1 MGTYLNSGNTRFKQ
15 AIESEIY
22 IDKTDLI
29 MYINSLVLTEQK
41 YVCVSRPRRFGKT
54 ITANMLA
61 AYYDRYAD
69 SRELFENKKIATD
82 GKEIDQWDKYL
93 GKFDVIKIIMTD
105 FVKKDKS
112 VEEMLKKLQ
121 LLVMRDVLNQYSE
134 VDFFD
139 REDLIQSMSDVYV
152 QTGHQFV
159 IIIDEWDAIFRENKS
174 DDEGQRVYLDFLRD
188 WLKDKDYVA
197 LAYITGILP
206 IKKYGKHSAL
216 NMFDEYSMIFPMQ
229 MAKYTGFTD
238 DEVDDLC
245 NQYGRNHE
253 EIKNWYDGYEMY
265 GIIPPKSMGEQS
277 SSISEEPGQ
286 EKWSIYS
293 PLSVVK
299 AIQTGRIQNYW
310 NQTETYQAL
319 SEYICRNYDG
329 LKEDVAVLM
338 AGNRIFVSIDNYQND
353 MTTFHSKDDIFT
365 LLIHLGYLA
374 YDIDKKEV
382 YIPNNEILAEFKA
395 STKQDDWSVVFKA
408 LENSQ
413 KLLEATWNKD
423 AAKVSELVE
432 KAHDK
437 ANNKTYNSE
446 AALSYAIQLAYYNA
460 QNYYTLIQEM
470 DTGKGYADLVYIP
483 SPKYPD
489 KPVLLIEL
497 KYDKD
502 AATAIDQIRKRNY
515 PDNLEKYKG
524 NIIIVGINYE
534 CDAGNRQGYKHH
546 DCIIEEA

>member
-15 AIESEIY
+15 AVESEIY
-22 IDKTDLI
+22 RDKTDLLI
-29 MYINSLVLTEQK
+29 YINSLVLTEQK

-54 ITANMLA
+54 ITANMIA

-69 SRELFENKKIATD
+69 SRWLFEDKKIAFGGNSRD
-82 GKEIDQWDKYL
+82 KWDRYL

-112 VEEMLKKLQ
+112 VDEMLKKLQ
-121 LLVMRDVLNQYSE
+121 QLVMRDVLNQYSD

-139 REDLIQSMSDVYV
+139 KEDLIQSMSDIYV

-159 IIIDEWDAIFRENKS
+159 IILDEWDAIFRENKT
-174 DDEGQRVYLDFLRD
+174 DYDGQRVYLDFLRD

-197 LAYITGILP
+197 LAYMTGILP

-216 NMFDEYSMIFPMQ
+216 NMFDEYSMVFPMQ
-229 MAKYTGFTD
+229 MAKYTGFTEN
-238 DEVDDLC
+238 EVEELC
-245 NQYGRNHE
+245 DQYGRSLDD
-253 EIKNWYDGYEMY
+253 IKDWYDGYEMY
-265 GIIPPKSMGEQS
+265 GIIPPKSIEGKNIFNEKAV
-277 SSISEEPGQ
+277 P
-286 EKWSIYS
+286 EKWSIYN

-299 AIQTGRIQNYW
+299 AITTGRIQNYW

-338 AGNRIFVSIDNYQND
+338 AGNHIPVSIDNYQND

-365 LLIHLGYLA
+365 RLIHLGYLV

-382 YIPNNEILAEFKA
+382 YIPNREILAEFKA
-395 STKQDDWSVVFKA
+395 STKQDDWSIVFKA

-423 AAKVSELVE
+423 ASKVSELVE

-483 SPKYPD
+483 SPQYAD

-497 KYDKD
+497 KYNKG
-502 AATAIDQIRKRNY
+502 AVTAIDQIRKRNY

-524 NIIIVGINYE
+524 KIIIVGINYE
-534 CDAGNRQGYKHH
+534 READSRHGYKHH
-546 DCIIEEA
+546 DCVIEEA

>member
-15 AIESEIY
+15 AVESEIY
-22 IDKTDLI
+22 RDKTDLI
-29 MYINSLVLTEQK
+29 LYINSLVLTEQK

-69 SRELFENKKIATD
+69 SRRLFENKKIATD
-82 GKEIDQWDKYL
+82 GKGIDQWDKYL
-93 GKFDVIKIIMTD
+93 GKFDVVKIIMTD
-105 FVKKDKS
+105 FVKKDKTA
-112 VEEMLKKLQ
+112 EEMLKKLQ
-121 LLVMRDVLNQYSE
+121 LLVMRDVLNQYSD

-139 REDLIQSMSDVYV
+139 REDLIQSMSDVYA

-159 IIIDEWDAIFRENKS
+159 IIIDEWDAIFREKKS
-174 DDEGQRVYLDFLRD
+174 DSEGQRVYLDFLRD

-197 LAYITGILP
+197 LAYMTGILP

-245 NQYGRNHE
+245 NQYGREHE

-265 GIIPPKSMGEQS
+265 GIIPPKSIGEQS
-277 SSISEEPGQ
+277 SSVSEDPGQ

-338 AGNRIFVSIDNYQND
+338 AGNRISVSIDNYQND

-382 YIPNNEILAEFKA
+382 YIPNNEILAEFEA

-534 CDAGNRQGYKHH
+534 NDVSSKQGYKHH

>member
-22 IDKTDLI
+22 RDKTDLI

-82 GKEIDQWDKYL
+82 GKGIDQWDKYL
-93 GKFDVIKIIMTD
+93 GKFDVVKIIMTD

-112 VEEMLKKLQ
+112 AEEMLKKLQ

-174 DDEGQRVYLDFLRD
+174 DAEGQRVYLDFLRD

-197 LAYITGILP
+197 LAYMTGILP

-238 DEVDDLC
+238 DEVEDLC

-265 GIIPPKSMGEQS
+265 GIIPPKSIGEQS
-277 SSISEEPGQ
+277 SSISEDPGQ

-338 AGNRIFVSIDNYQND
+338 ARKRISVSIDNYQND

-382 YIPNNEILAEFKA
+382 YIPNNEILAEFEA

-423 AAKVSELVE
+423 AAKVSELIE

-502 AATAIDQIRKRNY
+502 ATTAIDQIRKRNY

-534 CDAGNRQGYKHH
+534 NDASSKQGYKHH

>member
-22 IDKTDLI
+22 RDKTDLI

-82 GKEIDQWDKYL
+82 GKGIDQWDEYL
-93 GKFDVIKIIMTD
+93 GKFDVVKIIMTD

-112 VEEMLKKLQ
+112 AEEMLKKLQ

-174 DDEGQRVYLDFLRD
+174 DAEGQRVYLDFLRD

-197 LAYITGILP
+197 LAYMTGILP

-238 DEVDDLC
+238 DEVEDLC

-277 SSISEEPGQ
+277 SSISEDPGQ

-338 AGNRIFVSIDNYQND
+338 AGNRISVAIDNYQND

-374 YDIDKKEV
+374 YDINRKEV
-382 YIPNNEILAEFKA
+382 YIPNNEILAEFEA
-395 STKQDDWSVVFKA
+395 STKQDDWNVVFKA

-413 KLLEATWNKD
+413 KLLEATWKKD

-483 SPKYPD
+483 SPKYSD

-534 CDAGNRQGYKHH
+534 NDASSKQGYKHH
-546 DCIIEEA
+546 DCLIEEA

>member
-22 IDKTDLI
+22 RDKTDLI
-29 MYINSLVLTEQK
+29 LYTNSLVLTEQK

-82 GKEIDQWDKYL
+82 GKGIDQWDKYL

-112 VEEMLKKLQ
+112 AEEMLKKLQ

-174 DDEGQRVYLDFLRD
+174 DAEGQRVYLDFLRD

-197 LAYITGILP
+197 LAYMTGILP

-238 DEVDDLC
+238 DEVEDLC

-338 AGNRIFVSIDNYQND
+338 KGNRISVSIDNYQND

-382 YIPNNEILAEFKA
+382 YIPNNEILAEFEA

-413 KLLEATWNKD
+413 KLLEATWKKD

-502 AATAIDQIRKRNY
+502 AATAIDQIRRRNY

>member
-1 MGTYLNSGNTRFKQ
+1 MGTYLNSGNSRFKQ

-22 IDKTDLI
+22 RDKTDLI
-29 MYINSLVLTEQK
+29 LYTNSLVLTEQK

-82 GKEIDQWDKYL
+82 GKGIDQWDKYL

-112 VEEMLKKLQ
+112 AEDMLKKLQ
-121 LLVMRDVLNQYSE
+121 VLVMRDVLNQYSE

-174 DDEGQRVYLDFLRD
+174 DSEGQRVYLDFLRD

-197 LAYITGILP
+197 LAYMTGILP

-238 DEVDDLC
+238 DEVEDLC

-338 AGNRIFVSIDNYQND
+338 KRNRISVSIDNYQND

-382 YIPNNEILAEFKA
+382 YIPNNEILAEFEA

>member
-1 MGTYLNSGNTRFKQ
+1 
-15 AIESEIY
+15 
-22 IDKTDLI
+22 

-112 VEEMLKKLQ
+112 AEEMLKKLQ

-174 DDEGQRVYLDFLRD
+174 DAEGQRVYLDFLRD
-188 WLKDKDYVA
+188 WLKDKDYVV
-197 LAYITGILP
+197 LAYMTGILP
-206 IKKYGKHSAL
+206 IKKNGKHSAL

-245 NQYGRNHE
+245 NQYGRERE

-277 SSISEEPGQ
+277 SSVSENPGQ

-338 AGNRIFVSIDNYQND
+338 AGNRISVSIDNYQND

>member
-22 IDKTDLI
+22 RDKTDLI

-82 GKEIDQWDKYL
+82 GKGIDQWDKYL
-93 GKFDVIKIIMTD
+93 GKFDVVKIIMTD

-112 VEEMLKKLQ
+112 AEEMLKKLQ

-174 DDEGQRVYLDFLRD
+174 DAEGQRVYLDFLRD

-197 LAYITGILP
+197 LAYMTGILP

-238 DEVDDLC
+238 DEVEDLC

-265 GIIPPKSMGEQS
+265 GIIPPKSIGEQS
-277 SSISEEPGQ
+277 SSISEDPGQ

-338 AGNRIFVSIDNYQND
+338 ARKRISVSIDNYQND

-382 YIPNNEILAEFKA
+382 YIPNNEILAEFEA

-423 AAKVSELVE
+423 AAKVSELIE

-502 AATAIDQIRKRNY
+502 ATTAIGQIRKR
-515 PDNLEKYKG
+515 
-524 NIIIVGINYE
+524 
-534 CDAGNRQGYKHH
+534 
-546 DCIIEEA
+546 

>member
-22 IDKTDLI
+22 RDKTDLI
-29 MYINSLVLTEQK
+29 LYTNSLVLTKQK

-69 SRELFENKKIATD
+69 SRRLFENKKITTD
-82 GKEIDQWDKYL
+82 GKGIDQWDKYL
-93 GKFDVIKIIMTD
+93 GKFDVVKIIMTD
-105 FVKKDKS
+105 FVKKDRS
-112 VEEMLKKLQ
+112 AEEMLKKLQ

-174 DDEGQRVYLDFLRD
+174 DAEGQRVYLDFLRD

-197 LAYITGILP
+197 LAYMTGILP

-238 DEVDDLC
+238 DEVEDLC

-265 GIIPPKSMGEQS
+265 GIIPPKLMGEQS

-338 AGNRIFVSIDNYQND
+338 AGNRISVSIDNYQND

-374 YDIDKKEV
+374 YDINKKEV
-382 YIPNNEILAEFKA
+382 YIPNNEILAEFAA
-395 STKQDDWSVVFKA
+395 STRQDDWSVVFKA

-423 AAKVSELVE
+423 SAKVSELVE

-515 PDNLEKYKG
+515 PDNLEKYTG

-534 CDAGNRQGYKHH
+534 NDASSKQGYKHH

>member
-15 AIESEIY
+15 AVKSEIY
-22 IDKTDLI
+22 RDKTDLLL
-29 MYINSLVLTEQK
+29 YINSLVLTEQK

-69 SRELFENKKIATD
+69 SRGLFENKKIATD
-82 GKEIDQWDKYL
+82 GKGIDQWDQYL
-93 GKFDVIKIIMTD
+93 GRFDVVKIIMTD

-112 VEEMLKKLQ
+112 ADEMLKKLQ
-121 LLVMRDVLNQYSE
+121 LLVMRDVLNQYSD

-139 REDLIQSMSDVYV
+139 KEDLIQSMSDVYA

-159 IIIDEWDAIFRENKS
+159 IIIDEWDAIFREKKS
-174 DDEGQRVYLDFLRD
+174 DSEGQRVYLDFLRD
-188 WLKDKDYVA
+188 WFKDKDYVA
-197 LAYITGILP
+197 LAYMTGILP

-229 MAKYTGFTD
+229 MAKYTGFTN
-238 DEVDDLC
+238 DEVEDLC
-245 NQYGRNHE
+245 NQYGREHK

-265 GIIPPKSMGEQS
+265 GIIPPKSTGEQS
-277 SSISEEPGQ
+277 SRISEDSGQ

-338 AGNRIFVSIDNYQND
+338 ARKRISVSIDNYQND

-382 YIPNNEILAEFKA
+382 YIPNNEILAEFEA

-413 KLLEATWNKD
+413 KLLEATLDKD
-423 AAKVSELVE
+423 ADKVSELIE

-446 AALSYAIQLAYYNA
+446 AALSYAIQLAYYSA

-534 CDAGNRQGYKHH
+534 KDASSKQGYKHH